1 MKLLRF
7 LIIFIIILG
16 TGLFIWLT
24 AGNEP
29 EALLM
34 ERMDGAHEKL
44 LSLVLLLSVFTLLS
58 TLAGLPV
65 FYIALTMGFLLHL
78 GPALLLA
85 WTINLLSVTVTFFM
99 VRLAFHDYF
108 QEKIGKRKLISR
120 INKRIQKYGLWTV
133 VISRGIYILPTVL
146 INYSF
151 PLSRIRPRA
160 YILGTAIGLVPECLI
175 NVLSGYLIKHELV
188 LLSSPETRNWQAL
201 VVGIFI
207 LITLL
212 TLVGLRLRQ
221 NQRKKFDKL
230 KAVPYK

>member
-1 MKLLRF
+1 MKLLRI
-7 LIIFIIILG
+7 LIISIIILG
-16 TGLFIWLT
+16 AGLFIWLT
-24 AGNEP
+24 AGSEP
-29 EALLM
+29 EALLLK
-34 ERMDGAHEKL
+34 RMDGAHENL
-44 LSLVLLLSVFTLLS
+44 LSLVLLLSAFTLLS

-65 FYIALTMGFLLHL
+65 FYIALAMGFLLHL

-85 WTINLLSVTVTFFM
+85 WGVNLISVTATFFM
-99 VRLAFHDYF
+99 VRMTFHDYF

-120 INKRIQKYGLWTV
+120 INKRIRKYGLWTV
-133 VISRGIYILPTVL
+133 VISRGIYILPTGL

-175 NVLSGYLIKHELV
+175 NVLSGYLIKHELM
-188 LLSSPETRNWQAL
+188 LLSSAETRNWQAL
-201 VVGIFI
+201 VVGAFI
-207 LITLL
+207 LLTLL

-221 NQRKKFDKL
+221 NRRKKFDKL